1 MEYLMKTSNLG
12 LLFLAGWLS
21 LTSPTSAQKQMDRAN
36 PETVGLEPAIIAQI
50 TPLLE
55 DMVASQRLSGAVVG
69 VVKHGQIAYLEAV
82 GLQDVQSLAPMTES
96 TLFRIY
102 SMTKAVSAVATMI
115 LHEEGHFELSDP
127 VSRYLPEFGQVE
139 VLQADG
145 STRPPN
151 QAATIEHLLL
161 HTAGL
166 SHRRSAEYREAKV
179 RSRSITLSQ
188 LVDNVVSVPL
198 RSDPG
203 SEYLYSISPTIL
215 GRLVEVWSGQSFDEF
230 VEERILRPLGMSDTS
245 FWVEPG
251 DQDRLAS
258 VYSLSDGGGLN
269 PYAIE
274 EVPFTER
281 PALLEGAVGLV
292 STVPDFLR
300 FSQMLL
306 NYGEFDGARILS
318 RNTVEMITQNGLPHE
333 ILQTRAGGEG
343 WALGNVSVVVDETAA
358 EQGARAGEYR
368 WNGSAGTGFWVDP
381 TTETVIVTMWQ
392 SSPSNPNRLRERIRT
407 LVRQAIQD

>member
-1 MEYLMKTSNLG
+1 
-12 LLFLAGWLS
+12 
-21 LTSPTSAQKQMDRAN
+21 
-36 PETVGLEPAIIAQI
+36 
-50 TPLLE
+50 
-55 DMVASQRLSGAVVG
+55 
-69 VVKHGQIAYLEAV
+69 
-82 GLQDVQSLAPMTES
+82 
-96 TLFRIY
+96 
-102 SMTKAVSAVATMI
+102 
-115 LHEEGHFELSDP
+115 
-127 VSRYLPEFGQVE
+127 
-139 VLQADG
+139 
-145 STRPPN
+145 
-151 QAATIEHLLL
+151 
-161 HTAGL
+161 
-166 SHRRSAEYREAKV
+166 
-179 RSRSITLSQ
+179 
-188 LVDNVVSVPL
+188 
-198 RSDPG
+198 
-203 SEYLYSISPTIL
+203 
-215 GRLVEVWSGQSFDEF
+215 
-230 VEERILRPLGMSDTS
+230 MSDTS

-281 PALLEGAVGLV
+281 PTLLEGAVGLV